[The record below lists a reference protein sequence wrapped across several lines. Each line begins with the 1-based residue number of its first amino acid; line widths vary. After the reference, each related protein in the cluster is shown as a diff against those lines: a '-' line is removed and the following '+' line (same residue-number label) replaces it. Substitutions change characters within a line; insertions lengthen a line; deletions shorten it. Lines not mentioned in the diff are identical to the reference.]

1 MCQICEEFVGSDEA
15 ALKSH
20 ITRSHVA
27 TREVTNLDILTE
39 TLYGTVAHTN
49 RNHWEAGLTFLRS
62 LHISEP
68 TFRQSLINKI
78 HGRTEDAVLETA
90 IDLITATVTANK
102 TAKAKRLL
110 DHSEYDPTP
119 FWLLLVLFEQLVLFP
134 SIDPK
139 KDDPK
144 NSLNQLI
151 HHRLRLFRSGQ
162 IKQLYEES
170 REVISK
176 TPQQFAESPDTIQR
190 SAQAAADVDNISS
203 AKARLTKTTPVAPI
217 TDGADGNLH
226 ALRKLTPPSLNLPD
240 HRPTDEGI
248 VTRSKVS
255 NKPKIF
261 ISPKSVVKIL
271 RGLNKGKAGGLQS
284 DSLDLFIKL
293 GRHQKRGKKQTT
305 PTNTS
310 NSLSYLPTLRMQRYL
325 PSSRRY

>member
-1 MCQICEEFVGSDEA
+1 MRALDIHLCQICEEFVGSDEA

-49 RNHWEAGLTFLRS
+49 RNHWEAGLSFLRS

-151 HHRLRLFRSGQ
+151 HHRLRLFRSSNYMKKAAKLLARHLNNLQ
-162 IKQLYEES
+162 SLQTLYNDQPKQL
-170 REVISK
+170 RTLIISL
-176 TPQQFAESPDTIQR
+176 Q
-190 SAQAAADVDNISS
+190 
-203 AKARLTKTTPVAPI
+203 
-217 TDGADGNLH
+217 
-226 ALRKLTPPSLNLPD
+226 RKL
-240 HRPTDEGI
+240 
-248 VTRSKVS
+248 VS
-255 NKPKIF
+255 
-261 ISPKSVVKIL
+261 
-271 RGLNKGKAGGLQS
+271 RR
-284 DSLDLFIKL
+284 
-293 GRHQKRGKKQTT
+293 RHQSHQLLTEQMAISM
-305 PTNTS
+305 PFA
-310 NSLSYLPTLRMQRYL
+310 
-325 PSSRRY
+325 SSHPHH